1 MLPTPGTPQPG
12 VGFAPGGAKPPGAA
26 GRTAPPAR
34 PEALGVV
41 AGADPQAILAHRG
54 QVVVA
59 RVGERTPWG
68 LLVEVREGAAVL
80 RTADGKTVV
89 IRVEMEGVR

>member
-1 MLPTPGTPQPG
+1 MLPTPGAPQPG
-12 VGFAPGGAKPPGAA
+12 VGFAPGAAKPSEAA
-26 GRTAPPAR
+26 GRTAPPER

-41 AGADPQAILAHRG
+41 AGAAPQAILAHRG

-68 LLVEVREGAAVL
+68 LVVEVREGAAVL
-80 RTADGKTVV
+80 RTPDGKTVV
-89 IRVEMEGVR
+89 IRVHLEGVK